1 MSVPVPKSSDPSAF
15 QDDDS
20 SIAPSTSTETGTS
33 PTYNKKDVPQPSRVS
48 RFMGKVDRI
57 TSGVSRLGT
66 AVATTWNPNHRHD
79 EEWEKEIDRKIEDIR
94 NGHRFRS
101 FAPEREGNMVKWQI
115 DGHDYFWALSEM
127 IDRAESTIMILDWWL
142 SPELQLRRPAAK
154 YPEWRLDR
162 LLQRKAAEGVRI
174 YVQVYKEHA
183 LEDLHENIACQ
194 RHPDH
199 SGGELVY
206 YFSHHDKLCI
216 VDNKYAALGGLD
228 ACFGRW
234 DTHDHPL
241 ADVHP
246 TKFGNSLF
254 PGQDY
259 NNSRVMDFQTV
270 DKFTSNELAIQDTTR
285 MLVDLVQHFCERW
298 NFVKEFKY
306 KHEKRMDWL
315 QLPSPWADVYSETDA
330 GKAAE
335 DKKFREE
342 HPHLSRWKE
351 KGRQLYHPF
360 HFPPSEEPRAH
371 EEVPSGT
378 ARVQVVRSI
387 SDWSHGYLTEDS
399 VQQAYI
405 GLIREANHFIYI
417 ENQFFIT
424 AIDDTTPVKNQIGA
438 ALVERVVSAAKAG
451 RPFKIFVLIPEVPA
465 FPGDI
470 QAESGLKAIMEAQYR
485 SINRG
490 GKSIFEKIR
499 AEGFD
504 PNEYISFWNLRSY
517 DRINAAESVI
527 KAQEEASGVKFH
539 EAQVAMAR
547 LYVGEA
553 GDQVDEDEYVYI
565 EKPHDQAT
573 AAAETNKKK
582 TAREAV
588 KIPRTM
594 AEARDIIDRFEAAGA
609 PQGKPTEDNICQHAL
624 RTEGQTLLD
633 EPWNGTEQEERD
645 ALVSELCYIHSK
657 LMIVDDRRVIVGS
670 ANINDRSQNGDHDSE
685 IAVVIEDTELVEMS
699 MGGRKYMGS
708 KLATSWRR
716 ALMREHLG
724 LAPCQ
729 VVGRE
734 TAQMHPVPVP
744 NEYDWGSPDD
754 LLVEDPLGVD
764 FSRLWRETAKEN
776 RRIFDRIFKTVPNSM
791 VRNWGQYKDFV
802 ERNKGI
808 KVSEAKA
815 RSGSRAKRDLFSV
828 KQDQVPAK
836 RDLVLCKA
844 RPSSS
849 EARPSSSK
857 AKTGLCT
864 STVGW
869 SL

>member
-1 MSVPVPKSSDPSAF
+1 MVGP
-15 QDDDS
+15 
-20 SIAPSTSTETGTS
+20 
-33 PTYNKKDVPQPSRVS
+33 
-48 RFMGKVDRI
+48 
-57 TSGVSRLGT
+57 
-66 AVATTWNPNHRHD
+66 AV
-79 EEWEKEIDRKIEDIR
+79 
-94 NGHRFRS
+94 
-101 FAPEREGNMVKWQI
+101 
-115 DGHDYFWALSEM
+115 
-127 IDRAESTIMILDWWL
+127 
-142 SPELQLRRPAAK
+142 
-154 YPEWRLDR
+154 
-162 LLQRKAAEGVRI
+162 
-174 YVQVYKEHA
+174 
-183 LEDLHENIACQ
+183 
-194 RHPDH
+194 
-199 SGGELVY
+199 
-206 YFSHHDKLCI
+206 
-216 VDNKYAALGGLD
+216 
-228 ACFGRW
+228 
-234 DTHDHPL
+234 
-241 ADVHP
+241 
-246 TKFGNSLF
+246 
-254 PGQDY
+254 
-259 NNSRVMDFQTV
+259 
-270 DKFTSNELAIQDTTR
+270 
-285 MLVDLVQHFCERW
+285 VDLVQHFCERW

-360 HFPPSEEPRAH
+360 HFPPSEAPRAH

-387 SDWSHGYLTEDS
+387 SDWSHGFLTEDS

-424 AIDDTTPVKNQIGA
+424 ATDDTTPVKNQIGA

-470 QAESGLKAIMEAQYR
+470 QQESGLKAIMEAQYR

-517 DRINAAESVI
+517 DRINAAESAI

-553 GDQVDEDEYVYI
+553 GDQAGDDEFVYI

-573 AAAETNKKK
+573 AASETNKKN

-588 KIPRTM
+588 KIPRTT
-594 AEARDIIDRFEAAGA
+594 AEAREIIERFEAAGA

-624 RTEGQTLLD
+624 RTDATLLD

-645 ALVSELCYIHSK
+645 NLVTELCYIHSK

-685 IAVVIEDTELVEMS
+685 IAVVIEDTDLVEMT
-699 MGGRKYMGS
+699 MGGKKYMGS
-708 KLATSWRR
+708 RLATSWRR

-724 LAPCQ
+724 LSPCQ
-729 VVGRE
+729 VVGRDN
-734 TAQMHPVPVP
+734 AQMHPVPVP
-744 NEYDWGSPDD
+744 NDYDWGSPDD
-754 LLVEDPLGVD
+754 LAVADPLGVD
-764 FSRLWRETAKEN
+764 FSRLWRETAREN
-776 RRIFDRIFKTVPNSM
+776 RRIFDRIFKTVPCSM

-808 KVSEAKA
+808 KVSAASGAERAERSEAQRGVA
-815 RSGSRAKRDLFSV
+815 STACRLLRGAAPRGSRAAQSRA
-828 KQDQVPAK
+828 QRRTCAQH
-836 RDLVLCKA
+836 
-844 RPSSS
+844 PSAS
-849 EARPSSSK
+849 PS
-857 AKTGLCT
+857 LMDP
-864 STVGW
+864 VV
-869 SL
+869 